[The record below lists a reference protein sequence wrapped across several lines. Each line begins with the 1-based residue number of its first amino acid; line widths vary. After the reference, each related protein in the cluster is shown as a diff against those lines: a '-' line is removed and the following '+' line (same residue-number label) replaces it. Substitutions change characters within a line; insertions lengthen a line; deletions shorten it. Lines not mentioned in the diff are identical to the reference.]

1 MSTTGATQRVTTI
14 CDAFAATVAAH
25 AEEPALRSSDGRTD
39 WTWREYG
46 ERVEETA
53 RGLAGI
59 GVSRGDAV
67 ALWLANRPEFHVA
80 DAAALMLGAS
90 PFSVYPT
97 FTTDQ
102 AEHVIRDAG
111 AEVLIT
117 GTAFLDRAL
126 AVMDGA
132 RTRLRVIVLADGSHA
147 NALSWEQF
155 LATGSRE
162 FDVARAAGDVRPDD
176 LATLIYTSGTTG
188 PPKGVELTHG
198 NVVAQVAAVTERLG
212 LQPGWRAIS
221 WLPMAHVAERLCT
234 HYIPMAFGWS
244 VTCLADPRQIASVLP
259 EVRPQFFFSPPRL
272 WEKLRA
278 ATISQVGATPSASQ
292 APTALG
298 LDQVRVAVVGAAPCP
313 AEVVRF
319 WHRLGVPL
327 NEVYGLS
334 ETTAVATINPPDDIR
349 PGTVGTALPGVEIK
363 LSEMAEVLIRGAVTM
378 RGYRNQLAAT
388 AQAIDADG
396 WLHTG
401 DVGELDSDGYLR
413 IVDRIKELII
423 SAAGKNMSP
432 ANIEG
437 TLKTASPLI
446 GIVVVIGD
454 GRPYNTALI
463 VLDSDAAAG
472 RDVADPE
479 TVAIVEQ
486 AVDDANE
493 RLARVEQIKRFR
505 IIEGE
510 WSAGGDELT
519 PTMKLKRRPIAE
531 KYADVIE
538 ELYET

>member
-1 MSTTGATQRVTTI
+1 MSTTAATQRLTTI

-25 AEEPALRSSDGRTD
+25 AEEPALRSSDGRTE

-117 GTAFLDRAL
+117 ETAFLERAL
-126 AVMDGA
+126 AVMEGA
-132 RTRLRVIVLADGSHA
+132 RTRLRVIVLADGSDA

-198 NVVAQVAAVTERLG
+198 NVVAQVAAVSERLG

-234 HYIPMAFGWS
+234 HYIPMALGWS
-244 VTCLADPRQIASVLP
+244 VTCLADPRQIASALP
-259 EVRPQFFFSPPRL
+259 AVRPQFFFSPPRL

-278 ATISQVGATPSASQ
+278 ATISRFGATLPASQ

-298 LDQVRVAVVGAAPCP
+298 LDDVRVAVVGAAPCP
-313 AEVVRF
+313 AEVIRF
-319 WHRLGVPL
+319 WHRLGLPL

-363 LSEMAEVLIRGAVTM
+363 LSEMGEVLIRGAVTM
-378 RGYRNQLAAT
+378 RGYRNQPTAT
-388 AQAIDADG
+388 AQAIDTDG

-423 SAAGKNMSP
+423 NAAGKNMSP

-472 RDVADPE
+472 RDAADPE